1 MQNKSAEKIQFCV
14 VRLFVSVA
22 HRATE
27 GGKGPGTNG
36 KIPESDVNA
45 WYWSEAKSSAKC
57 IISSEKLIEQN

>member
-1 MQNKSAEKIQFCV
+1 M
-14 VRLFVSVA
+14 RLFVSVG